1 LSQSHSIAAELS
13 SCVLV
18 VIDAHMELLVRVDS
32 IDTAWLEVTFDTVA
46 EDVDRALSVSITVAI
61 DSIGV
66 RGVASVTSCAEG
78 IFVRLHNVELW
89 APVTVNLIGITVA
102 KYVVNMINGWH
113 QDGVK
118 SCHTATANLAEVHI
132 VLETTSEHVW
142 GEECTFVNLLLSSEV
157 HAIVVIEIESAIE
170 VCGSFGPFSWPLY
183 VESRIDAIDVS
194 NEWLV
199 AVVWH
204 GLALANLTAARGLRR
219 LPLKWVSLGPREG
232 TLDAVVITA
241 LLVDER
247 GAVIPE
253 VQIVSVILS
262 WTEIIGLTTTLCIV
276 RIPLERIVCGPRP
289 QAAIAPSNLAA
300 VIVLIGEA
308 IATPLVIILVWIRG
322 AIIIIA
328 S

>member
-1 LSQSHSIAAELS
+1 M
-13 SCVLV
+13 V
-18 VIDAHMELLVRVDS
+18 VDAHMELLVRVDS

-66 RGVASVTSCAEG
+66 RGVASVTSCAES
-78 IFVRLHNVELW
+78 IFVRFHNVELW
-89 APVTVNLIGITVA
+89 APVTINLIGVTVA
-102 KYVVNMINGWH
+102 KYIIDVINGWH

-118 SCHTATANLAEVHI
+118 SCDTSTANFAEVYI
-132 VLETTSEHVW
+132 VLKASSKHVW
-142 GEECTFVNLLLSSEV
+142 GEECTFVNLLLSSEI
-157 HAIVVIEIESAIE
+157 HAIVVIEVECAIE

-232 TLDAVVITA
+232 ALDAVVITA

-247 GAVIPE
+247 GAVISE
-253 VQIVSVILS
+253 VQVVSVILG
-262 WTEIIGLTTTLCIV
+262 WTEIIGLTTTLGIV
-276 RIPLERIVCGPRP
+276 GIPLKWIVSGPRP
-289 QAAIAPSNLAA
+289 QAAIAPRNLAA
-300 VIVLIGEA
+300 VIVLIGKA
-308 IATPLVIILVWIRG
+308 IATPLVIILVLIRG
-322 AIIIIA
+322 AVIVIA